1 MAACL
6 RASRCGCGTSD
17 AAIMDRV
24 DPVTIRPVTAAD
36 VDPLAALQ
44 EASILRLGTA
54 TYGAAKVRAWARVGH
69 EFKHVLLE
77 QGRYFVAERAG
88 ERIGVGGWSPDSL
101 EADLAWIRYLF
112 VHPDHVRRGIGRRL
126 VEVAERAAAA
136 AGRPRLEVW
145 SSLNA
150 VPFYTALGYRRVR
163 AAMWPVAAQIEL
175 DYVLMAK
182 RVATRHT
189 PTI

>member
-1 MAACL
+1 MEE
-6 RASRCGCGTSD
+6 R
-17 AAIMDRV
+17 
-24 DPVTIRPVTAAD
+24 DPVTVRPVSAAD

-54 TYGAAKVRAWARVGH
+54 TYGAAKVRAWARIGH

-77 QGRYFVAERAG
+77 EGRYFVAERAG
-88 ERIGVGGWSPDSL
+88 ERVGVGGWSPDSL

-112 VHPDHVRRGIGRRL
+112 VHPDHVRFGIGRGL

-136 AGRPRLEVW
+136 AGRSRFEVW

-150 VPFYTALGYRRVR
+150 VPFYRALGYRRLR
-163 AAMWPVAAQIEL
+163 AARWPVAAEIEL
-175 DYVLMAK
+175 DYVLMGK
-182 RVATRHT
+182 
-189 PTI
+189 PTARPETGSGARAVRLSPG